1 MPSDNP
7 LPRINKNY
15 INLGVWFKQ
24 FDFCLVK
31 EIYTLIYPVK
41 GNTKHMDEWAQV
53 SLTSFSG
60 KVGAWIIIS
69 RIAGRHGPLLHQR
82 KTRGSI
88 CRAESTTHCFPL
100 LAAILKFTT
109 QVYLTNSSNNSH
121 SELLQHNIGF
131 FMNLKFNLNAT
142 CVVGAL
148 QWGSTSAMLLVNESN
163 WTPHILVREDFC
175 ACEWVPLIHA
185 LSSRFYDWTLR
196 LV

>member
-131 FMNLKFNLNAT
+131 FMNLKWMQLVLWVLYSEDLPQQCYWLMSQIGPHTFSSVKIFVHAS
-142 CVVGAL
+142 
-148 QWGSTSAMLLVNESN
+148 GSHWSML
-163 WTPHILVREDFC
+163 
-175 ACEWVPLIHA
+175 
-185 LSSRFYDWTLR
+185 
-196 LV
+196 